1 MGLLVSEILGFT
13 SKGVYLFSCISYH
26 VRKKSTFV
34 QKFAININQIP
45 PLKKRNKKRGGV
57 METKRFHSLAYNK
70 FYFNPNYK
78 VVEPSKLVNAMP
90 YLGIF

>member
-1 MGLLVSEILGFT
+1 
-13 SKGVYLFSCISYH
+13 
-26 VRKKSTFV
+26 
-34 QKFAININQIP
+34 
-45 PLKKRNKKRGGV
+45 